1 MMSPPYSKVS
11 PVLLELPSVDKAVV
25 GLPSDI
31 EADSATD
38 GQVFWAKGKYPR
50 GDFPISA

>member
-31 EADSATD
+31 EADSATA
-38 GQVFWAKGKYPR
+38 GRIFWAKGEYPC